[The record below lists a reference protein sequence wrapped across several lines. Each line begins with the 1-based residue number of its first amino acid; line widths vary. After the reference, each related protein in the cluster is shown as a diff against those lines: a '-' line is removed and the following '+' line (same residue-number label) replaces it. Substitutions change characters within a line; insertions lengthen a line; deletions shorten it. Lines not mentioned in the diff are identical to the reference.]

1 MGTDGDEGMLRP
13 GAEDSQVA
21 HFGGEQ
27 KARAQEYSI
36 LAWWC
41 LLGLQLSF
49 MSHCRMPL
57 STSRMITLRSLS
69 SHESHQLHTTR
80 LNETATEPNSALE
93 KTNTV
98 EELPL
103 IMNFINQGIYT
114 IIKEEKLIIS

>member
-1 MGTDGDEGMLRP
+1 
-13 GAEDSQVA
+13 
-21 HFGGEQ
+21 
-27 KARAQEYSI
+27 
-36 LAWWC
+36 
-41 LLGLQLSF
+41 
-49 MSHCRMPL
+49 MSRCRMPL

-69 SHESHQLHTTR
+69 SHESHQLHATG